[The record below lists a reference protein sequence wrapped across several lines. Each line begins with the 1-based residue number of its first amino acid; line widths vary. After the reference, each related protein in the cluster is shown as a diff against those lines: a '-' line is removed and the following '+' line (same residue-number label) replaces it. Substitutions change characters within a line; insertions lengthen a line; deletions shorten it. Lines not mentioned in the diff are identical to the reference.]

1 MPKDSQNSYY
11 KVKTM
16 FNLLNFSLKFL
27 IIFIGVLV
35 FFVLSTLWYFS
46 IGLPDYKKLS
56 NYQPPISSRV
66 YSENRKLIAEYAI
79 EKRLFIPYESIP
91 DKVINAFLSAEDKNF
106 FSHPGVDAKGIIRAT
121 IKNIKN
127 ITQNKRLEGAST
139 ITQQV
144 AKNFLLTNE
153 ISLKRKIKEAILA
166 FRIER
171 AYTKERILELYLNQI
186 YLGQGAY
193 GIAAASLEYFDKP
206 IKELNY
212 QEAALLAALPK
223 APSKYNPYKFPEVAK
238 FRRNLVL
245 LNLKE
250 NNFISKEQLK
260 ILKNSKLKL
269 KKRKIEIVNEANSYT
284 EEVRRTVKNIYG
296 FEKLYSQGLSISTPL
311 NINYQ
316 IQALKS
322 LRKGIE
328 NYDKRRGWRGPITNK
343 IKNKNWEKKISSY
356 KLDPTLKW
364 HLAEII
370 SVNNEEINFKIIDK
384 KKENFE
390 GILKFKNVKWS
401 LPNKKSIPDI
411 HNVGDILFIKKENK
425 FWALK
430 QYPKVN
436 GGIVILDPYTG
447 EVLALAGGFNFKK
460 SEFNRVTQ
468 AKRQPGSAFKPIV
481 YAAALENGFS
491 PNSIILDAPFVES
504 QGVGLKN
511 WKPENYGKKFYG
523 PSTFRKGIE
532 YSRNLMTVRIA
543 KILGLEKILDLSKK
557 LNIYDEIPELLS
569 VSLGAA
575 ETTLIDLTSAYAP
588 FVNGGKKI
596 DPKLISRIQD
606 RRGKTIFLEKS
617 RRCIGCDKF
626 INESLQLPKIEN
638 TNKKIISEATAYQMT
653 SILKGTVERGTA
665 KKLKSLNVPLA
676 GKTGTTNDNYDAWFI
691 GFSSNLVI
699 GVYVGFDNPKTLG
712 KFETG
717 SKAAL
722 PIFKDFVEK
731 ALYKEDFG
739 EFKIPENIYLTSLNY
754 DTGNKASPGDK
765 NSIIEALKIEDINNI
780 NNKNLISTNGRDKI
794 IKFRQFY

>member
-1 MPKDSQNSYY
+1 MLK
-11 KVKTM
+11 
-16 FNLLNFSLKFL
+16 FLNFSIKFI
-27 IIFIGVLV
+27 IIFFGVLI
-35 FFVLSTLWYFS
+35 FFTFSTLWYFS

-66 YSENRKLIAEYAI
+66 YSEKNKLIAEYAL

-91 DKVINAFLSAEDKNF
+91 EKVINSFLSAEDKNF
-106 FSHPGVDAKGIIRAT
+106 FRHPGIDAKGILRAFL
-121 IKNIKN
+121 KNIKN
-127 ITQNKRLEGAST
+127 ISQNKRLEGAST

-153 ISLKRKIKEAILA
+153 VSMKRKIKEAILA

-171 AYTKERILELYLNQI
+171 AYDKKRILELYLNQI
-186 YLGQGAY
+186 YLGQGTY
-193 GIAAASLEYFDKP
+193 GIAAASLEYFDKS

-212 QEAALLAALPK
+212 TEAALLAALPK
-223 APSKYNPYKFPEVAK
+223 APSKYNPYKYPEVAK

-245 LNLKE
+245 ENLKE
-250 NNFISKEQLK
+250 NNFISKKQLK
-260 ILKNSKLKL
+260 DFKNSEIKL

-284 EEVRRTVKNIYG
+284 EEVRRIVKDIYG

-311 NINYQ
+311 KIDYQ

-328 NYDKRRGWRGPITNK
+328 DYDRRRGWRGPITNTN
-343 IKNKNWEKKISSY
+343 KNKNWKKIIDQY
-356 KLDPTLKW
+356 KLDPTLDWQIVEVNSSNENEIRFENLNTKINETGVLLGKNIKW
-364 HLAEII
+364 ANPKNKPIKDILKAGDII
-370 SVNNEEINFKIIDK
+370 FV
-384 KKENFE
+384 KKENN
-390 GILKFKNVKWS
+390 LWK
-401 LPNKKSIPDI
+401 
-411 HNVGDILFIKKENK
+411 
-425 FWALK
+425 LK

-436 GGIVILDPYTG
+436 GGIVIIDPFNG
-447 EVLALAGGFNFKK
+447 NVLALVGGFNFKS

-481 YAAALENGFS
+481 YAAALEKGFA

-543 KILGLEKILDLSKK
+543 KILGLEEILKLSKK
-557 LNIYDEIPELLS
+557 LNIYEEIPELLS

-575 ETTLIDLTSAYAP
+575 ETTLINLTSAYAP
-588 FVNGGKKI
+588 FVNGGKKV
-596 DPKLISRIQD
+596 DPRLISRIQD
-606 RRGKTIFLEKS
+606 RRGKTIYKEKS
-617 RRCIGCDKF
+617 RICIGCDKF
-626 INESLQLPKIEN
+626 INEDVKLPKIEN
-638 TNKKIISEATAYQMT
+638 DNERVISEETAYQMT
-653 SILKGTVERGTA
+653 SILEGVVQRGTA
-665 KKLKSLNVPLA
+665 KKLKNLKVPLA

-699 GVYVGFDNPKTLG
+699 GVYIGYDSPKTLG

-722 PIFKDFVEK
+722 PIFRDFVEK
-731 ALYKEDFG
+731 ALFKEDFN
-739 EFKIPENIYLTSLNY
+739 EFQIPENIYLTSLNY
-754 DTGNKASPGDK
+754 DTGAKSGIGDK
-765 NSIIEALKIEDINNI
+765 NSIIEALKLRDINNL
-780 NNKNLISTNGRDKI
+780 NNNNLISIDGRDKI

>member
-1 MPKDSQNSYY
+1 
-11 KVKTM
+11 M
-16 FNLLNFSLKFL
+16 FKFLNFSIKFV
-27 IIFIGVLV
+27 IIFFVVMV
-35 FFVLSTLWYFS
+35 FFTFSTLWYFS

-79 EKRLFIPYESIP
+79 EKRLFIPFDSIP
-91 DKVINAFLSAEDKNF
+91 EKVVNSFLSAEDKNF
-106 FSHPGVDAKGIIRAT
+106 FSHPGIDAKGILRA
-121 IKNIKN
+121 IVKNIKN
-127 ITQNKRLEGAST
+127 IYQNKRLEGAST

-153 ISLKRKIKEAILA
+153 VSMKRKIKEAILA

-186 YLGQGAY
+186 YLGQGTY
-193 GIAAASLEYFDKP
+193 GIAAASLEYFDKS

-212 QEAALLAALPK
+212 SEAALLAALPK
-223 APSKYNPYKFPEVAK
+223 APSKYNPYKYPDIAK
-238 FRRNLVL
+238 FRRDLVL
-245 LNLKE
+245 ENLQE
-250 NNFISKEQLK
+250 NKFISKKKLTELK
-260 ILKNSKLKL
+260 SSNLKL
-269 KKRKIEIVNEANSYT
+269 KRRKIEIVNEANSYT

-311 NINYQ
+311 KINYQ

-328 NYDKRRGWRGPITNK
+328 DYDRRRGWRGPITNK
-343 IKNKNWEKKISSY
+343 IKNKNWEEIIFQN
-356 KLDPTLKW
+356 KLDPTLNW
-364 HLAEII
+364 NLAEII
-370 SVNNEEINFKIIDK
+370 AIDNNEVKFKLIDK
-384 KKENFE
+384 GKKNIK
-390 GILKFKNVKWS
+390 GNLTYKDLKWS
-401 LPNKKSIPDI
+401 IPKKKLTKDI
-411 HNVGDILFIKKENK
+411 HKIGDIIFVKKNNNS
-425 FWALK
+425 WLLK
-430 QYPKVN
+430 QYPRVN
-436 GGIVILDPYTG
+436 GGIVVLDPFSG
-447 EVLALAGGFNFKK
+447 DVLALVGGFNFKK

-481 YAAALENGFS
+481 YAAALEKGFA

-523 PSTFRKGIE
+523 PSTLRKGIE

-543 KILGLEKILDLSKK
+543 KILGLEEILNLSKK

-575 ETTLIDLTSAYAP
+575 ETTLMSLTSAYAP

-606 RRGKTIFLEKS
+606 RRGKTIFQPKNRKCL
-617 RRCIGCDKF
+617 GCDKF
-626 INESLQLPKIEN
+626 VNDKMELPKIES
-638 TNKKIISEATAYQMT
+638 TNDKVMSEETAYQMN
-653 SILKGTVERGTA
+653 SILQGAVTRGTA
-665 KKLKSLNVPLA
+665 KKLRSLNVPIA

-699 GVYVGFDNPKTLG
+699 GVYIGYDNPKSLG
-712 KFETG
+712 KYETG

-722 PIFKDFVEK
+722 PIFKDFAEN
-731 ALYKEDFG
+731 ALYKEDFND
-739 EFKIPENIYLTSLNY
+739 FKIPENIYLTSLNY
-754 DTGNKASPGDK
+754 DTGNKSVSGEK
-765 NSIIEALKIEDINNI
+765 NSIIEALKFKDINNI
-780 NNKNLISTNGRDKI
+780 DNNNLLSINGRDNTV
-794 IKFRQFY
+794 KFRQFY